1 MLKFLAKRLGNMVF
15 SLFIISIIAFI
26 VIQLPPGDFLS
37 TYMAQITSAGSTID
51 YSEIASLNKQF
62 GLDQPVYV
70 QYYKWISGIIFKGN
84 FGQSFNFRRPV
95 NTLLDERMGYSLLLA
110 FSTMIFVYIIALP
123 IGIYSAIKQYSI
135 TDYIVTF
142 IGFLGLALPS
152 FLFALIMMYLSN
164 KYLGVSV
171 GGLFSPKYETAPWS
185 LAKLGDLMA
194 HLWVPLVVVGLSGTA
209 SLIRVMRATMLDELS
224 QPYVETARAK
234 GLAEWRLIF
243 KYPVRLAVSPFIST
257 IGWTLPNLI
266 SDTAIAAIVLSIPT
280 VGPLLLTSLLS
291 QDMYLA
297 GSIILILSAMTVV
310 GTFISD
316 LLLAWLDPR
325 IRYE

>member
-1 MLKFLAKRLGNMVF
+1 MLYFLLKRLSNMVL
-15 SLFIISIIAFI
+15 SLFVISIVAFI
-26 VIQLPPGDFLS
+26 VIQLPPGDFLT
-37 TYMAQITSAGSTID
+37 TYMAQLTSAGQTVD
-51 YSEIASLNKQF
+51 NAEVASLNRQF

-70 QYYKWISGIIFKGN
+70 QYYKWISGIVLRGD
-84 FGQSFNFRRPV
+84 FGYSFNFRRPV
-95 NTLLDERMGYSLLLA
+95 TALLDERMGYSLVLA
-110 FSTMIFVYIIALP
+110 LGTMVFVYLLALP
-123 IGIYSAIKQYSI
+123 IGVYSAIKQYSLA
-135 TDYIVTF
+135 DYVVTLL
-142 IGFLGLALPS
+142 GFLGLALPS

-164 KYLGVSV
+164 KYLGISV
-171 GGLFSPKYETAPWS
+171 GGLFSPKYEMAPWS
-185 LAKLGDLMA
+185 MERLGDFLS

-224 QPYVETARAK
+224 QAYVETARAK
-234 GLAEWRLIF
+234 GLSEARLIL

-297 GSIILILSAMTVV
+297 GSIILILSFMTVV

>member
-1 MLKFLAKRLGNMVF
+1 MLRFFAKRFGNMIL
-15 SLFIISIIAFI
+15 SLFVISIVSFI
-26 VIQLPPGDFLS
+26 VIQLPPGDFLT
-37 TYMAQITSAGSTID
+37 TYIAQLTTAGATVD
-51 YSEIASLNKQF
+51 NAEIASLNSQF
-62 GLDQPVYV
+62 GLDQSIYV
-70 QYYKWISGIIFKGN
+70 QYYKWVSGIVLRGD
-84 FGQSFNFRRPV
+84 FGYSFNYRRQV
-95 NTLLDERMGYSLLLA
+95 VDLLDERMGYSLILA
-110 FSTMIFVYIIALP
+110 FASMILVYVVALP
-123 IGIYSAIKQYSI
+123 IGAYSAIKQYSI
-135 TDYIVTF
+135 ADYVVTL
-142 IGFLGLALPS
+142 IGFFGLALPS
-152 FLFALIMMYLSN
+152 FLFALVMMYISN
-164 KYLGVSV
+164 KYLGISV
-171 GGLFSPKYETAPWS
+171 GGLFSPKYEMAPWS
-185 LAKLGDLMA
+185 MGRVLDFLA
-194 HLWVPLVVVGLSGTA
+194 HLWIPMVVVGLSGTA

-234 GLAEWRLIF
+234 GLSEFRLIL

-297 GSIILILSAMTVV
+297 GSIIIILSAMTVV

>member
-1 MLKFLAKRLGNMVF
+1 MLYFILKRLSNMVL
-15 SLFIISIIAFI
+15 SLFVISIISFI
-26 VIQLPPGDFLS
+26 VIQLPPGDFLT
-37 TYMAQITSAGSTID
+37 TYMTQLSSQGQVVDNA
-51 YSEIASLNKQF
+51 EIASLNHQF

-70 QYYKWISGIIFKGN
+70 QYYKWISGIILRGD
-84 FGQSFNFRRPV
+84 FGYSFNFKRQV
-95 NTLLDERMGYSLLLA
+95 TDLLNERLGYSLILA
-110 FSTMIFVYIIALP
+110 FGTMIFVYLLALP

-135 TDYIVTF
+135 TDYVVTL

-164 KYLGVSV
+164 KYLGISV
-171 GGLFSPKYETAPWS
+171 GGFFSPKYEMAPWS
-185 LAKLGDLMA
+185 LARVGDFLS

-209 SLIRVMRATMLDELS
+209 SLIRVMRATMLDELN

-234 GLAEWRLIF
+234 GLSEARLIL
-243 KYPVRLAVSPFIST
+243 KYPVRLAISPFIST

-280 VGPLLLTSLLS
+280 VGPLLLTALLS

-297 GSIILILSAMTVV
+297 GSIILILSAMTVA

-316 LLLAWLDPR
+316 LLLAWVDPR
-325 IRYE
+325 IRYD

>member
-1 MLKFLAKRLGNMVF
+1 MLTFLAKRLGNMVL
-15 SLFIISIIAFI
+15 SLFVISIVAFI
-26 VIQLPPGDFLS
+26 VIQLPPGDFLT
-37 TYMAQITSAGSTID
+37 TYMAQLTSAGQTVDSA
-51 YSEIASLNKQF
+51 EVASLNRQF

-70 QYYKWISGIIFKGN
+70 QYYKWISGIVLRGD
-84 FGQSFNFRRPV
+84 FGYSFNFRRQV
-95 NTLLDERMGYSLLLA
+95 TDLLNERMGYSLVLA
-110 FSTMIFVYIIALP
+110 FGTMIFVYLLALP
-123 IGIYSAIKQYSI
+123 IGVYSAIKQYSI
-135 TDYIVTF
+135 ADYIVTLL
-142 IGFLGLALPS
+142 GFLGLALPS

-164 KYLGVSV
+164 KYLGISV
-171 GGLFSPKYETAPWS
+171 GGLFSPKYEMAPWS
-185 LAKLGDLMA
+185 LDKFWDFLS

-224 QPYVETARAK
+224 QAYVETARAK
-234 GLAEWRLIF
+234 GLSEARLIL

-266 SDTAIAAIVLSIPT
+266 GDTAIAAIVLSIPT

-310 GTFISD
+310 GTFFSD

-325 IRYE
+325 IRYD

>member
-15 SLFIISIIAFI
+15 SLFVISIIAFI

-110 FSTMIFVYIIALP
+110 FSTMIFVYIVALP

>member
-1 MLKFLAKRLGNMVF
+1 MLTFMAKRLGNMVL
-15 SLFIISIIAFI
+15 SLFVISIVAFI
-26 VIQLPPGDFLS
+26 VIQLPPGDFLT
-37 TYMAQITSAGSTID
+37 TYMAQLTSAGQTVD
-51 YSEIASLNKQF
+51 GAEVASLNRQF

-70 QYYKWISGIIFKGN
+70 QYYKWISGIVLRGD
-84 FGQSFNFRRPV
+84 FGYSFNFRRQV
-95 NTLLDERMGYSLLLA
+95 TDLLDERMGYSLILA
-110 FSTMIFVYIIALP
+110 FGTMIFVYLLALP

-135 TDYIVTF
+135 ADYVVTF
-142 IGFLGLALPS
+142 FGFLGLALPS

-164 KYLGVSV
+164 KYLGISV
-171 GGLFSPKYETAPWS
+171 GGLFSPKYEMAPWS
-185 LAKLGDLMA
+185 LEKLWDFLS

-224 QPYVETARAK
+224 QAYVETARAK
-234 GLAEWRLIF
+234 GLSDARLIL

-266 SDTAIAAIVLSIPT
+266 GDTAIAAIVLSIPT

-297 GSIILILSAMTVV
+297 GSIILILSAMTVI
-310 GTFISD
+310 GTFLSD

-325 IRYE
+325 IRYD

>member
-1 MLKFLAKRLGNMVF
+1 LR
-15 SLFIISIIAFI
+15 
-26 VIQLPPGDFLS
+26 GD
-37 TYMAQITSAGSTID
+37 
-51 YSEIASLNKQF
+51 
-62 GLDQPVYV
+62 
-70 QYYKWISGIIFKGN
+70 

-95 NTLLDERMGYSLLLA
+95 ITLLQERLGYSLILA
-110 FSTMIFVYIIALP
+110 FGTMIFVYLLALP
-123 IGIYSAIKQYSI
+123 IGIYSAIKQYSLA
-135 TDYIVTF
+135 DYFVTL

-152 FLFALIMMYLSN
+152 FLFALVMMYFSN

-185 LAKLGDLMA
+185 LAKLGDFLA
-194 HLWVPLVVVGLSGTA
+194 HLMVPLVVVGLSGTA
-209 SLIRVMRATMLDELS
+209 SLVRVMRATMLDELT

-234 GLAEWRLIF
+234 GLSEAQLIL
-243 KYPVRLAVSPFIST
+243 KYPVRLAVSPFVST

-266 SDTAIAAIVLSIPT
+266 GDTAIAAIVLSIPT

-297 GSIILILSAMTVV
+297 GSIILLLSAMTVV

-325 IRYE
+325 IRYD

>member
-1 MLKFLAKRLGNMVF
+1 MLQFLFKRLSNMVL
-15 SLFIISIIAFI
+15 SLFVISIVAFI
-26 VIQLPPGDFLS
+26 VIQLPPGDFLT
-37 TYMAQITSAGSTID
+37 TYMAQLTSAGQTVD
-51 YSEIASLNKQF
+51 GAEVASLNRQF
-62 GLDQPVYV
+62 GLDQPIYV
-70 QYYKWISGIIFKGN
+70 QYYKWISGIVLRGD
-84 FGQSFNFRRPV
+84 FGYSFNYRRQV
-95 NTLLDERMGYSLLLA
+95 SSLLDERMGYSLILA
-110 FSTMIFVYIIALP
+110 LGTMVFVYLLALP
-123 IGIYSAIKQYSI
+123 IGVYSAIKQYSLA
-135 TDYIVTF
+135 DYVVTL
-142 IGFLGLALPS
+142 IGFFGLALPS

-164 KYLGVSV
+164 KYLGISV
-171 GGLFSPKYETAPWS
+171 GGLFSPKYEMAPWS
-185 LAKLGDLMA
+185 LERLGDFLA

-224 QPYVETARAK
+224 QAYVETARAK
-234 GLAEWRLIF
+234 GLSEARLIL

-280 VGPLLLTSLLS
+280 VGPLLLTALLS

-297 GSIILILSAMTVV
+297 GSIILILSFMTVV

>member
-1 MLKFLAKRLGNMVF
+1 MVL
-15 SLFIISIIAFI
+15 SLFLISIVSFI
-26 VIQLPPGDFLS
+26 IIQLPPGDFLT
-37 TYMAQITSAGSTID
+37 TYMAQLAAAGQTFD
-51 YSEIASLNKQF
+51 IAEMASMNRQF

-70 QYYKWISGIIFKGN
+70 QYYQWISGIVMRGD
-84 FGQSFNFRRPV
+84 FGYSFNYRRQV
-95 NTLLDERMGYSLLLA
+95 HDLLDERMGYSLILA
-110 FSTMIFVYIIALP
+110 LGTMVFVYFLALP
-123 IGIYSAIKQYSI
+123 IGIYSAIKQYSLA
-135 TDYIVTF
+135 DYVVTLL
-142 IGFLGLALPS
+142 GFLGLALPS

-164 KYLGVSV
+164 KYFGVSV
-171 GGLFSPKYETAPWS
+171 GGLFSPKYEMAPWS
-185 LAKLGDLMA
+185 LEKFGDFLT

-234 GLAEWRLIF
+234 GLSEARLIL
-243 KYPVRLAVSPFIST
+243 KYPVRLAISPFIST
-257 IGWTLPNLI
+257 IGWTLPSLI

-291 QDMYLA
+291 QDMYLS
-297 GSIILILSAMTVV
+297 GSIILILSVMTVV

-316 LLLAWLDPR
+316 LLLAWVDPR